1 MIHHEIRIQVTNLFL
16 QAFEGGGIQDPKNP
30 KNILPTHNCVFICTT
45 NYCQNIVLR
54 YREDITNFEQ
64 SNNLSKLDREIRLS
78 LSKSFGH
85 SRALIDRIQHIICF
99 TPHSKGNYVDITKAK
114 LRSWA
119 YNSFVTKS
127 WDVDNEHIE
136 GQRLFWTDSLIEYLS
151 SDESYNTTE
160 QKVESVEELLNDKI
174 NLEEKK
180 KIMNYLNQNDLEK
193 DLLEFNINDMGLD
206 LSFDTRFK
214 ITKWKNNLLDISG
227 SARVNNPRIA
237 ELLKRLSETSSLI
250 LKEKGF
256 IPQGFFLDY
265 FENIITRPTTELI
278 EKIISEKDR
287 KK

>member
-1 MIHHEIRIQVTNLFL
+1 
-16 QAFEGGGIQDPKNP
+16 
-30 KNILPTHNCVFICTT
+30 
-45 NYCQNIVLR
+45 
-54 YREDITNFEQ
+54 
-64 SNNLSKLDREIRLS
+64 
-78 LSKSFGH
+78 
-85 SRALIDRIQHIICF
+85 
-99 TPHSKGNYVDITKAK
+99 
-114 LRSWA
+114 
-119 YNSFVTKS
+119 
-127 WDVDNEHIE
+127 
-136 GQRLFWTDSLIEYLS
+136 
-151 SDESYNTTE
+151 
-160 QKVESVEELLNDKI
+160 
-174 NLEEKK
+174 
-180 KIMNYLNQNDLEK
+180 MNYLNQNDLEK

-287 KK
+287 KKK